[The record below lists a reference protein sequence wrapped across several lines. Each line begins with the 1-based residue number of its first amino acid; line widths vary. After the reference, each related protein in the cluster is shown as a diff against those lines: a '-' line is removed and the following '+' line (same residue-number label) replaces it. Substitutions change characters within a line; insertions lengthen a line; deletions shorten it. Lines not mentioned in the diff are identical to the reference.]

1 MNKTSKKYIISIF
14 TKKRVHHIRC
24 NSIKFAKLMMN
35 LDFLKIVKIIDLYD
49 GFKVVGYK
57 NDFIK
62 KRIEP

>member
-1 MNKTSKKYIISIF
+1 
-14 TKKRVHHIRC
+14 
-24 NSIKFAKLMMN
+24 MMN